1 MFYVK
6 DEPEGEFL
14 KTETIKLHH
23 SDQTQKAGPHQR
35 KENNKVQVFLVYVC
49 FIVTLIKSSIGN
61 SCNAMANS
69 SIFNDQKQHRELRN
83 SMTNYMQ
90 SSKSASAT

>member
-1 MFYVK
+1 MFHVN

-23 SDQTQKAGPHQR
+23 SDQTQKAGPHS
-35 KENNKVQVFLVYVC
+35 EEVQVFLVYVC
-49 FIVTLIKSSIGN
+49 FCVTLIKSNIRN
-61 SCNAMANS
+61 SCNAVANS
-69 SIFNDQKQHRELRN
+69 SIFSDQKQHRELRN